1 MKRRTLL
8 AAPALLALPH
18 VARAQGTPGAARTL
32 RFIPQANLTILDPMW
47 TTAYVTRNHAFMVY
61 DTLFGQDNSYRPSPQ
76 MLESFATENDGKT
89 WTLTLRPGL
98 MFHDGEPVRARDCV
112 ASLQRWGKRDAF
124 GGALMARTDDLSAK
138 DDRTF
143 VFRLSRPF
151 PLLPNA
157 LAKTPLYMPAIMP
170 ERIAQTDPFTQV
182 TDMTGSG
189 PYRFK
194 ADERVPGARAVYER
208 FAGYKPREGG
218 RTEWT
223 SGPKVVNFDRV
234 EWTTITDPTTAAQA
248 LINNEQDW
256 WDYAT
261 ADLMP
266 LLSRSRGVKVVVQEP
281 SGQIPILRMN
291 HLQPPFNN
299 PAIRRALLGAVSQED
314 VVTTVAG
321 TDPKMS
327 RTGVGFFCPDTPM
340 ASTVGLDVLT
350 GPRDMA
356 RVKRDLKAAG
366 YNGERVVLMA
376 ATDFPVLKAMADV
389 TADMMTRA
397 GMNVDYISTDWGS
410 VVTRRAKKEPVEQ
423 GGWSAFCTAWAGTDH
438 LDPSGHLSLRAN
450 GEQAWIGWPT
460 DLRIEQLRDQWFDAP
475 DQRTQAAICAD
486 IQREAFQSVPY
497 IPMGQYLQPTA
508 YRTSLE
514 GVLDGFALFWNVKRA

>member
-18 VARAQGTPGAARTL
+18 VARAQDARTL
-32 RFIPQANLTILDPMW
+32 RFIPQSDLTVLDPMW

-61 DTLFGQDNSYRPSPQ
+61 DTLFGQDSQYRPSPQ

-124 GGALMARTDDLSAK
+124 GGALMARTDELSAK
-138 DDRTF
+138 DDRTL
-143 VFRLSRPF
+143 VFRLKRPF
-151 PLLPNA
+151 ALLPNA

-194 ADERVPGARAVYER
+194 ADERLPGARVVYER

-218 RTEWT
+218 KTDWT

-234 EWTTITDPTTAAQA
+234 VWTTIPDPTTAAQA

-266 LLSRSRGVKVVVQEP
+266 LLARSRGVKVVVQEP
-281 SGQIPILRMN
+281 SGQIPILRFN

-299 PAIRRALLGAVSQED
+299 PGIRRALLGAVNQED
-314 VVTTVAG
+314 VVTTVVG

-340 ASTVGLDVLT
+340 ASDVGMEALT
-350 GPRDMA
+350 SPRDMDK
-356 RVKRDLKAAG
+356 VKRDLKAAG
-366 YNGERVVLMA
+366 YNGEKVVLMA

-389 TADMMTRA
+389 AADMFKQA
-397 GMNVDYISTDWGS
+397 GMNVDYVATDWGS

-460 DLRIEQLRDQWFDAP
+460 DLRIEQLRDAWFDAP
-475 DQRTQAAICAD
+475 DVKAQAAICAD

-508 YRTSLE
+508 YRTGLE
-514 GVLDGFALFWNVKRA
+514 GVLNGFALFWNVRRA

>member
-8 AAPALLALPH
+8 AAPALLALPN
-18 VARAQGTPGAARTL
+18 VARAQDARTL
-32 RFIPQANLTILDPMW
+32 RFIPQADLTVLDPMW

-61 DTLFGQDNSYRPSPQ
+61 DTLFGQDGQYRPSPQ
-76 MLESFATENDGKT
+76 MLESFTTENDGKT

-98 MFHDGEPVRARDCV
+98 LFHDNEPVRARDCV

-124 GGALMARTDDLSAK
+124 GGALMARTDELSAK
-138 DDRTF
+138 DDRTL
-143 VFRLSRPF
+143 VFRLKRPF
-151 PLLPNA
+151 ALLPNA

-194 ADERVPGARAVYER
+194 ADERVPGARVVYER

-218 RTEWT
+218 KTDWT

-234 EWTTITDPTTAAQA
+234 VWTTIPDPTTAAQA

-266 LLSRSRGVKVVVQEP
+266 LLARTRGVKVVVQEP
-281 SGQIPILRMN
+281 SGQIPILRFN

-314 VVTTVAG
+314 VVTAVVG

-340 ASTVGLDVLT
+340 ASDVGMEVLT
-350 GPRDMA
+350 SPRDMDH
-356 RVKRDLKAAG
+356 VKRDLKAAG
-366 YNGERVVLMA
+366 YNNERVVLLA

-389 TADMMTRA
+389 TADMMKRA

-410 VVTRRAKKEPVEQ
+410 VVTRRAKKDPVEQ

-438 LDPSGHLSLRAN
+438 LDPSGHLSLRCN

-460 DLRIEQLRDQWFDAP
+460 DMEIEHLRDQWFDAP
-475 DQRTQAAICAD
+475 DVKAQAAICAD
-486 IQREAFQSVPY
+486 IQKEAFKSVPY

-514 GVLDGFALFWNVKRA
+514 GVLNGFALFWNVKRA